1 MSQEL
6 IDDIAR
12 DRIVQEMDEGVYIK
26 HWIQW
31 YKKRSKIDP
40 KGYALIAMNA
50 IDEAIEIYKESKGL
64 DYEQKM

>member
-1 MSQEL
+1 MNQEL

-31 YKKRSKIDP
+31 YKKRTKVDAI
-40 KGYALIAMNA
+40 GYAITAMNA
-50 IDEAIEIYKESKGL
+50 INEAIEIYKQAKGI
-64 DYEQKM
+64 K

>member
-31 YKKRSKIDP
+31 YKKRTKVDAV
-40 KGYALIAMNA
+40 GYAIIAMNA
-50 IDEAIEIYKESKGL
+50 INEAIEIYKEAKGI
-64 DYEQKM
+64 K

>member
-1 MSQEL
+1 MNQEL

-31 YKKRSKIDP
+31 YKKRSKVDAE
-40 KGYALIAMNA
+40 GYAITALNA
-50 IDEAIEIYKESKGL
+50 INEAIEIYKEAKGITYL
-64 DYEQKM
+64 KK

>member
-1 MSQEL
+1 MTQEL

-31 YKKRSKIDP
+31 YKNRSKVDAE
-40 KGYALIAMNA
+40 GYAIIALNA
-50 IDEAIEIYKESKGL
+50 IDEAIEIYKEAKEIKS
-64 DYEQKM
+64 

>member
-31 YKKRSKIDP
+31 YKKRSKVDAI
-40 KGYALIAMNA
+40 GYAIIAMNA
-50 IDEAIEIYKESKGL
+50 INDAIEIYKEAKGI
-64 DYEQKM
+64 K

>member
-1 MSQEL
+1 MNQEL

-31 YKKRSKIDP
+31 YKKRSKVDAE
-40 KGYALIAMNA
+40 GYAITALNA
-50 IDEAIEIYKESKGL
+50 INEAIEI
-64 DYEQKM
+64 

>member
-31 YKKRSKIDP
+31 YKKRSKVDA
-40 KGYALIAMNA
+40 KGYAIIALNA
-50 IDEAIEIYKESKGL
+50 INEAIEIYKEAKGI
-64 DYEQKM
+64 KS

>member
-31 YKKRSKIDP
+31 YKKRSKVDAI
-40 KGYALIAMNA
+40 GYAITALNA
-50 IDEAIEIYKESKGL
+50 INEAIEIYKEAKGITYL
-64 DYEQKM
+64 KK